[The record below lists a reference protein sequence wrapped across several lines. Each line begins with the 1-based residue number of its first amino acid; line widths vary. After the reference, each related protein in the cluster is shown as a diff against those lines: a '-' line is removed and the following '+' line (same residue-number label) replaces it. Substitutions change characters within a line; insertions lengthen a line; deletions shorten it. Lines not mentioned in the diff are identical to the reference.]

1 MKRKDTFIQ
10 ADSMGMGKTAQAIEY
25 MKQTTDCHF
34 IVVCPSSLKSNWC
47 REIND
52 WLGITV
58 KPDIYTGNIIVTNY
72 EKVGRMIDMIGDYVY
87 NFKGVIF
94 DEAHMIKNV

>member
-1 MKRKDTFIQ
+1 MSF
-10 ADSMGMGKTAQAIEY
+10 
-25 MKQTTDCHF
+25 
-34 IVVCPSSLKSNWC
+34 SLKSNWC
-47 REIND
+47 RELND

-58 KPDIYTGNIIVTNY
+58 KPDIYTGDIIVTNY

-94 DEAHMIKNV
+94 DEAHMIKTYTLVERMKLNVLSIKLVIQ